1 MTRPELEK
9 LATVLRHLREGR
21 VAYSAALL
29 AMLDLVDATEREHAV
44 EDDVNASLEKAS
56 KGAGD
61 DKRPV

>member
-21 VAYSAALL
+21 SPTPQALL

-44 EDDVNASLEKAS
+44 EDEVNASLEKAS
-56 KGAGD
+56 KGDAG
-61 DKRPV
+61 